1 MNATVKPP
9 LPPMSG
15 DQRSLLRRAV
25 ATNPGWKEYREQMNV
40 SMDKMNNE
48 MLWQA
53 AHHLGIDAMTV
64 INGQRE
70 HKPRPFDRE
79 SCDKLR
85 NRFWAVPD
93 DERMS
98 EKEQTLCIDILKT
111 ILTKQDGRATVKQF
125 ELVDRIVTKAEEAS
139 QGHEKATG
147 ASGSNGADT
156 PPELPKAAPE
166 APGEVRRPFLKASK
180 TPAEQIAEI
189 LGSITPQIDEE
200 AIGAIVDAR
209 IQAALANV
217 PTVRIE
223 VRNGDATNA
232 VEGHHHP
239 MFPELVQAAGSRM
252 ASGVQPNIWLAGP
265 TGSGKTHAAK
275 MTAKALG
282 VAWHYNG
289 ALSMPHELL
298 GFIDAGGRYHRTP
311 FREAYEHGGVY
322 LFDEVDGS
330 DNSALLAL
338 NAALANGVAT
348 FPDGQVERHKDCVI
362 IATAN
367 TWGLGATADYVGR
380 AKIDAAFLSRF
391 PVRLPWDYD
400 SALEVAIS
408 GNPGFARR
416 VIDARERARTA
427 GLKVVI
433 DPRASQAGA
442 ALIAA
447 GYTSDKA
454 AERTYLANLNPEQRK
469 TVEGTR

>member
-1 MNATVKPP
+1 MNDYVKPP

-25 ATNPGWKEYREQMNV
+25 ATHPSWKSYRERNDL
-40 SMDKMNNE
+40 SMDKMNNLV
-48 MLWQA
+48 LWDA
-53 AHHLGIDAMTV
+53 AHALGIDAVTV
-64 INGQRE
+64 IQGQRE
-70 HKPRPFDRE
+70 QKPRPFD
-79 SCDKLR
+79 SVACNKLAD
-85 NRFWAVPD
+85 RFWAVRYD
-93 DERMS
+93 GMS
-98 EKEQTLCIDILKT
+98 EKEQTLCVDILAT
-111 ILTKQDGRATVKQF
+111 IFGKQHGHATVKQF
-125 ELVDRIVTKAEEAS
+125 ELVDRIVSKAEEAS
-139 QGHEKATG
+139 GKATG
-147 ASGSNGADT
+147 ASNGHDAARQPET
-156 PPELPKAAPE
+156 PQTAPE
-166 APGEVRRPFLKASK
+166 AQGEARKPFLKQPAK

-200 AIGAIVDAR
+200 AIAAIVDAR

-223 VRNGDATNA
+223 VRTADTTQT
-232 VEGHHHP
+232 VDGHHHP
-239 MFPELVQAAGSRM
+239 MFAELVQAAGSRM
-252 ASGVQPNIWLAGP
+252 VSGVQPNIWLAGP

-298 GFIDAGGRYHRTP
+298 GFIDAGGTYHRTP

-348 FPDGQVERHKDCVI
+348 FPDGQVARHADCVI

-400 SALEVAIS
+400 TALEVAIS
-408 GNPGFARR
+408 GNPAFARR
-416 VIDARERARTA
+416 VIDARERARCA

-454 AERTYLANLNPEQRK
+454 AERTYLANLSPEQRN
-469 TVEGTR
+469 TVEGER